1 MTHHAAGPRSLRG
14 RRAVP
19 HGNVMAA
26 QDDERR
32 RQKWMELMWGD
43 ADYHWELVAQA
54 LEV

>member
-1 MTHHAAGPRSLRG
+1 MTHHATRPRSLPG

-19 HGNVMAA
+19 HANVMAV

-43 ADYHWELVAQA
+43 ADYHRELVAQA